1 MHDNGKVVGSG
12 EQPKGGSIEVI
23 ATPSSRPSPSTPI
36 ASPMRTGPEKGVW
49 PSLVMV
55 ISNEQGWPRL
65 ALGIAGLLDADGDV
79 PPPLAQAWPIG

>member
-1 MHDNGKVVGSG
+1 MQDKGSVVGSG

-36 ASPMRTGPEKGVW
+36 ASPMRTGPEKGLAVVRDGD
-49 PSLVMV
+49 L
-55 ISNEQGWPRL
+55 ERAGLAEL
-65 ALGIAGLLDADGDV
+65 ALGVAGLLDTDGRV